1 MKGRLSVAT
10 FGAAFACA
18 GLFGCGGGGGGDG
31 GGPAGLPPV
40 SSTPV
45 AISSANMNQVADAAL
60 DPAVGGTGAFGA
72 SISSTDTTQ
81 SNPRVLLRALQAVSD
96 QAKKPRTSSG
106 LTDSPDSGPC
116 AVSGS
121 VTITASGNSASIT
134 FNNCSDVPGQVLNGS
149 VSATG
154 ISETANSFAATFNV
168 DLTFTETGS
177 QALRLVGNFAI
188 SENCASPGMNCVG
201 TFSGSSLGAAHG
213 NEVWYISSFAI
224 TSVDVVGGFVD
235 VSASY
240 TVSSSHLNG
249 SVQVSTSPPIRFA
262 VGANYPQSGTI
273 QITGANSTSALITI
287 NSSVPNDT
295 NAVLVQVDS
304 NSANP
309 GFEFTEDYSWL
320 ELEAI

>member
-10 FGAAFACA
+10 LGAALACA
-18 GLFGCGGGGGGDG
+18 SLFGCGGGGGGGD
-31 GGPAGLPPV
+31 GPAGLPPV
-40 SSTPV
+40 SSTPI
-45 AISSANMNQVADAAL
+45 AISATNMNQVADAAL

-72 SISSTDTTQ
+72 SISSTDTVQ
-81 SNPRVLLRALQAVSD
+81 SNPRVLLRAMQAVSD

-121 VTITASGNSASIT
+121 VTIVASANSASIT

-154 ISETANSFAATFNV
+154 VSETSTSFAATFNV

-177 QALRLVGNFAI
+177 QALRLVGNFSI
-188 SENCASPGMNCVG
+188 SENCASPGVNCVG

-213 NEVWYISSFAI
+213 SEVWYISSFSI
-224 TSVDVVGGFVD
+224 TAVDVVGGFVD

-240 TVSSSHLNG
+240 TVSSSQLNG
-249 SVQVSTSPPIRFA
+249 SVQVITSPPIRFA
-262 VGANYPQSGTI
+262 AGANYPESGTI
-273 QITGANSTSALITI
+273 QITGANSTSAVITI
-287 NSSVPNDT
+287 NSSVPSDS
-295 NAVLVQVDS
+295 NAVLVQVDT
-304 NSANP
+304 NSGTP